1 MYSTPAQPV
10 LPYAF
15 KPRNYVIRFYSVFI
29 PFVHPQVFPVKFFKR
44 FTRFSPIFPNF
55 LSYNQLYIYIRITND
70 SLVQKNFL
78 ATICL
83 WCRILYTFL
92 GCSALRIHSVQFV
105 LYKSRVVATKRNEFL
120 TFFYLCVVEN
130 DSWRKEEGWSARR
143 VRLKKIYDARCH
155 YITRFTESKGA
166 LSPLP
171 LPVVGMD
178 FRANMFA
185 SSGRAYERINIE
197 LVLEI
202 GNRPRHLPR
211 DRFLIPRS

>member
-1 MYSTPAQPV
+1 MYSTPAQPI

-130 DSWRKEEGWSARR
+130 DSWRKTKKDGVLEECVW
-143 VRLKKIYDARCH
+143 KKFTTH
-155 YITRFTESKGA
+155 GVITLLAS
-166 LSPLP
+166 LSPREHSP
-171 LPVVGMD
+171 LSPSQWWGWTFEQICSRVV
-178 FRANMFA
+178 A
-185 SSGRAYERINIE
+185 EHTKE
-197 LVLEI
+197 
-202 GNRPRHLPR
+202 
-211 DRFLIPRS
+211 